1 MLNRRLVTLAAAAV
15 AVVIALALTG
25 SGLRHHRAPPS
36 TPRRQPSAW
45 LVVQSVPPSLS
56 AAAARTTPLVPV
68 TDARTATTTTSF
80 TTTILDGHRSTPTV
94 TVEPTTTTSSIG
106 RDPTAATE
114 RASRFVVML
123 TSWRYDTAP
132 NDLTGLASA
141 NVIQQFRVPASEL
154 ERRTS
159 AREVAWAITT
169 PTTLTVT
176 APGHVEVTLTVAQH
190 VLTNTTGETVRSLMY
205 TLVVTDQPAGW
216 IVEDVRT

>member
-25 SGLRHHRAPPS
+25 SGSRHHRAPPS

-68 TDARTATTTTSF
+68 TDARTAATTTSF

-94 TVEPTTTTSSIG
+94 TVEPTTTISVG

-114 RASRFVVML
+114 RASRVVVML

-132 NDLTGLASA
+132 NDLTGLATA
-141 NVIQQFRVPASEL
+141 NVIQQFRIPASEL
-154 ERRTS
+154 ERRTTDG
-159 AREVAWAITT
+159 EVAWAITT
-169 PTTLTVT
+169 PTTLTVLDT
-176 APGHVEVTLTVAQH
+176 GQVEVTLTVAQH
-190 VLTNTTGETVRSLMY
+190 VITNTTGETVRSLTY
-205 TLVVTDQPAGW
+205 TIVLTDQPSGW